1 MTSPRLALATAIK
14 AAGGAD
20 LTVWSEEPAAPPS
33 LPAVIVRPDTPYRV
47 PASGITPNRAGW
59 CVESWR
65 LVAAAYVPV
74 DTIAPLTDLD
84 DLIALIRAAIDAV
97 PVEYAARYRGVRAAG
112 GQETIAGKTMRAAL
126 VEVEMV
132 Q

>member
-1 MTSPRLALATAIK
+1 MTSPREALASAIR
-14 AAGGAD
+14 AQGGAD
-20 LTVWSEEPAAPPS
+20 LTVWSEDRAAAPS
-33 LPAVIVRPDTPYRV
+33 LPAVIVRPDSPYRV
-47 PASGITPNRAGW
+47 PASGISPNRPVW

-65 LVAAAYVPV
+65 LVAAAYVPA
-74 DTIAPLTDLD
+74 DGAAPLDDLD
-84 DLIALIRAAIDAV
+84 VLIALIRTAIDAV
-97 PVEYAARYRGVRAAG
+97 PVEYAARYRGVRTAG